1 MTTEYFRVRNGLA
14 VGEDKF
20 TVDAATGNVIVEGN
34 LTVNGDT
41 TTLNTTELQVE
52 DNKITLNAN
61 VTGAASLDAGLVVE
75 RGTDTNVEL
84 RWNETTNKW
93 QFTNDGSTYSDLGSG
108 TVASVN
114 GQTGVVVLD
123 TDDVTEGTTNKYYS
137 STLANSDFD
146 TRLATKTTDNLSEG
160 STNKYYSDTLVNSHL
175 SGGTGVTY
183 NDGAISIGQDVATT
197 ASPVFGGVRA
207 GNIDVGM
214 TINNVITT
222 TSGTGADLTLFA
234 DGAGIVSVNDQLTV
248 SNNLLANAGM
258 STTKTIAGG
267 GKQVDANGDVLVFK
281 ASVNSTQ
288 QPVAAFFDNTTA
300 NRAGRVLV
308 REYGQ
313 NTGNLATAT
322 TVGNP
327 TITFESSRGTGSS
340 PVAIGASNQNVGAV
354 TAGYYDGTRWTSEGG
369 IGAPLAVLFQN
380 SEPPLNETSVF
391 TGSISGTTLTVTAV
405 TSGEIHPG
413 QLLTGTGIVVG
424 TLITGY
430 GSNTLGG
437 TGTYT
442 VNVNYNGVSPN
453 PTAVSS
459 TTITGVGT
467 TAGGGRI
474 INVVQPTGNKITPS
488 SRQTAFVTLN
498 TPPTTQTING
508 VTVPVNA
515 GLNFVQGHLDGG
527 DLTFV
532 KSDGTVV
539 YKGRGL
545 QQLQLNQQTIAQQGV
560 VAQDTASFAGYIDN
574 GAGSAGN
581 TLTVTSVASGVLYVG
596 QKIVAAGLS
605 LKTPYFI
612 TALVSGSGGTGTY
625 TIASTFE
632 TAGTLLGS
640 SGSPVNMVGT
650 PDDYGMV
657 GSGTEYYVQA
667 QRKSIVSGRRAPL
680 KTNDVMFNLRV
691 SGQSGAVGTGSTSGQ
706 SQLRFKA
713 TENFTTSA
721 GGSVFEVLTVD
732 KGTNNTYTRFSISN
746 ELAQYNANQHLWQHS
761 DGTNY
766 FNLTK
771 AEAIFNAEAFYFKDG
786 DSNNNL
792 VIDTDGN
799 VVVSRGNLTS
809 KNIIKGA
816 IRSHPTGLTS
826 GDIYAGYN
834 NPTGVQGLLLDNSSD
849 TTKRPGIVQRA
860 YGQRAPHT
868 VERANGSSSSPS
880 GLSSGNQLWEA
891 HSTGFVGGSNS
902 GWIGDKV
909 ANVPALIRTIAS
921 ENWDDGLNKTG
932 ARFQVI
938 LQPPSTELTT
948 TSNLVALNMGTDF
961 TDYQS
966 DSHYFR
972 TKTGGTLATI
982 NSSGN
987 ITATSFTGDGSG
999 LTGIA
1004 TYNQSLNTTDDVI
1017 FDQVTASRAE
1027 INGVWDSNEPLSIIA
1042 NLDGDTPNAG
1052 ASLGL
1057 TAKYRATQNGTLQVP
1072 QAGWSLGNLRF
1083 NSNDT
1088 TGDNY
1093 VLAAQ
1098 IIAQASENWSTGNN
1112 GSRLSFFTVD
1122 NGQPWTNATNSLTL
1136 TPFSN
1141 IHLADNHS
1149 FNDKTGRNIAV
1160 IQKDQG
1166 DGKPTLSLLQKRA
1179 TAGNYFPVVNFTTAR
1194 STDGINYTPTQQ
1206 NDVIGEFKFNGNAYT
1221 STSSGVPLGPCA
1233 NIGAYA
1239 TELWSSTAN
1248 GAGFYFNAVKTGTLD
1263 TVGVINANTAN
1274 LNFRSDNI
1282 YLNGSNDT
1290 NYATFN
1296 NDRALFNKPIRQL
1309 LQTATVARG
1318 GTYTLPANDLNVN
1331 SLTITSG
1338 TAATTY
1344 IDVDNIA
1351 SGSTD
1356 GGMYSILIYNNSGD
1370 NNIDVQVRNNGT
1382 NIGLANNL
1390 GTGER
1395 AMASIYVVDGYA
1407 ACEIMDAA

>member
-20 TVDAATGNVIVEGN
+20 TVDAATGNVVVEGN

-41 TTLNTTELQVE
+41 TTLNTTELSVE

-234 DGAGIVSVNDQLTV
+234 DGAGIVNVNDQLTV
-248 SNNLLANAGM
+248 NNNLLANAGM

-281 ASVNSTQ
+281 ASINSTQ
-288 QPVAAFFDNTTA
+288 QPVAAFFDNSTA
-300 NRAGRVLV
+300 NRSGRVLV

-313 NTGNLATAT
+313 NTGNLATAS

-340 PVAIGASNQNVGAV
+340 PVAIGAANQNVGAV

-369 IGAPLAVLFQN
+369 VGAPLAVLFQN
-380 SEPPLNETSVF
+380 SDVPASETSVF

-405 TSGEIHPG
+405 TSGEIHAG

-474 INVVQPTGNKITPS
+474 INVVQPTGNKITSS
-488 SRQTAFVTLN
+488 SRQTSFVTLN
-498 TPPTTQTING
+498 SPPTTQTING

-515 GLNFVQGHLDGG
+515 GLTFFQGNIDSG

-612 TALVSGSGGTGTY
+612 VSQLTGTTGGVGTY
-625 TIASTFE
+625 TIASSFQ

-667 QRKSIVSGRRAPL
+667 QRKSIVGGRRAPL

-691 SGQSGAVGTGSTSGQ
+691 NGQSGAVGTGSTSAQ

-732 KGTNNTYTRFSISN
+732 KGTNNTNTRFSISN

-792 VIDTDGN
+792 TMDTNGN
-799 VVVSRGNLTS
+799 VVIPRGNL
-809 KNIIKGA
+809 N
-816 IRSHPTGLTS
+816 
-826 GDIYAGYN
+826 
-834 NPTGVQGLLLDNSSD
+834 
-849 TTKRPGIVQRA
+849 
-860 YGQRAPHT
+860 
-868 VERANGSSSSPS
+868 
-880 GLSSGNQLWEA
+880 
-891 HSTGFVGGSNS
+891 
-902 GWIGDKV
+902 
-909 ANVPALIRTIAS
+909 
-921 ENWDDGLNKTG
+921 
-932 ARFQVI
+932 
-938 LQPPSTELTT
+938 LTT
-948 TSNLVALNMGTDF
+948 GTV
-961 TDYQS
+961 
-966 DSHYFR
+966 
-972 TKTGGTLATI
+972 
-982 NSSGN
+982 
-987 ITATSFTGDGSG
+987 TANAFVGDGSG

-1027 INGVWDSNEPLSIIA
+1027 INGAWDYNEPLSIIA

-1057 TAKYRATQNGTLQVP
+1057 TTRYRATQNGTLQVP
-1072 QAGWSLGNLRF
+1072 QVGWSLGNLRF

-1088 TGDNY
+1088 TGGNY

-1098 IIAQASENWSTGNN
+1098 VIASANENWSTGNN
-1112 GSRLSFFTVD
+1112 GSSLSFFTVD

-1136 TPFSN
+1136 TPFVNNHS
-1141 IHLADNHS
+1141 ADNHS

-1166 DGKPTLSLLQKRA
+1166 DGKPTLSLIQKRA

-1221 STSSGVPLGPCA
+1221 GTSSGVPLGPCA

-1296 NDRALFNKPIRQL
+1296 NDRALFNKPIRQA
-1309 LQTATVARG
+1309 LQTASVARG
-1318 GTYTLPANDLNVN
+1318 STYTLPANDLNVN
-1331 SLTITSG
+1331 SLTITAG
-1338 TAATTY
+1338 TAAITY
-1344 IDVDNIA
+1344 IDVDNVA
-1351 SGSTD
+1351 SDANS